1 MSDVVQCLRCSKFS
15 LQDVSKEWLAQG
27 FGNCAHREKF
37 IVFGARRERDCVAFE
52 PAEINIVA
60 KRDSWLKEKVL

>member
-1 MSDVVQCLRCSKFS
+1 MSDTVQCLRCTKFS

-37 IVFGARRERDCVAFE
+37 VVFGARRDRDCEKFDEADGDTT
-52 PAEINIVA
+52 A
-60 KRDSWLKEKVL
+60 KRLTWLQEKKL